1 MRNFTIISLSALLL
15 WACGKTEPEQPVV
28 PPVDPAPKAVTLN
41 ISSFSA
47 EAEGGSFEV
56 TVKAPFVPQVDKPD
70 WVSVSTG
77 SLVNYTVTVKLTVA
91 PNTAFESRSATLTFK
106 ATGAT
111 SATFSL
117 TQAAAE
123 QPGCRAAGT
132 GAHGDFHNTY
142 NGRRYPEG
150 QRPVHL
156 FIQPVRQKDP
166 FFGSSRC

>member
-1 MRNFTIISLSALLL
+1 MRNFTIIALSALLL

-91 PNTAFESRSATLTFK
+91 PNPAYESRSATLTFK

-123 QPGCRAAGT
+123 QPE
-132 GAHGDFHNTY
+132 
-142 NGRRYPEG
+142 PE
-150 QRPVHL
+150 PKVCL
-156 FIQPVRQKDP
+156 DRQVP
-166 FFGSSRC
+166 GHELL

>member
-1 MRNFTIISLSALLL
+1 MRNFTIISLSALVL

-47 EAEGGSFEV
+47 EAEGGTVEV

-70 WVSVSTG
+70 WVSVTTG
-77 SLVNYTVTVKLTVA
+77 SLVNYMVTVKLTVA
-91 PNTAFESRSATLTFK
+91 PNPAYESRSATLTFK

-111 SATFSL
+111 SATFS
-117 TQAAAE
+117 
-123 QPGCRAAGT
+123 
-132 GAHGDFHNTY
+132 Y

-166 FFGSSRC
+166 FFGSGRC